1 MVQETRSGVPPG
13 VLSDNL
19 QSIQQQLDDHT
30 TVIGSMAARM
40 ERMED
45 LFATLQAILEERL
58 PPRTAIQNNGV
69 NPMAD
74 QEVQVPDIIPNQQ
87 PEVQNQPPAMQ
98 IDENRVP
105 IGAEARNAVPGR
117 PPLYEMFPDLN
128 QQRHPIPVGEPIEP
142 GFERPIGGPILHP
155 GQRNGFPRQPP
166 PYWAPIEQQGE
177 VPWQG
182 REFQRQPEP
191 YYYPAEIPPPN
202 GNAVQFREPMEPPW
216 MQGGGE
222 NLWHEP
228 RGGRRGY
235 GRPMDQAAMHHREH
249 YGQNQAYQP
258 WQQDSE
264 HVITCW
270 DEFVRTILLRFGPAS
285 YDDPMESLTKLRHTT
300 SVIAYKGQF
309 ESISNR
315 IRNLS
320 DMHKL
325 SCFMSGL
332 KDEIRL
338 AVKMQG
344 PRNLSEAYALSKNTR
359 RVSNH
364 LQKKP
369 EITCRCSERRKKG
382 LCYNCDEKWST
393 NHKCRTMKL
402 YIMEEVDLDEDLEQ
416 VIEEESE
423 LTEESEES
431 AEITLCALLG
441 STSPSTMR
449 VVACINGKKAVVLI
463 DTGSTHNFLDYE
475 LAKSLRF
482 GIDTSSCFGV
492 KVANGEVIRT
502 KGECKDIQ
510 FKVQGLEL
518 KVNFNL
524 LSLGGCG
531 IVLGTQWLST
541 LGMISWDFNKLLM
554 GFMYQGKQIWLKGT
568 ELPEGDVQEVLEEF
582 QTVFE
587 EPQGL
592 PPNRGHEHQIMLKA
606 EAKPTSQRPYRYPF
620 YQKGEIEKIVQEL
633 LKVRMHKTK
642 SLNKDTIKDK
652 FPIPVVD
659 ELLDELQGSN
669 IFSKLDLSQN
679 LEEHKI
685 HLKAVLQVLLDHQLF
700 AKKSKCVFAVGEVE
714 YLGHVI
720 SGRGVQTDP
729 KKIAAM
735 VNWPKPQTLKALR
748 GFLGLTGYYR
758 KFIRGYGQI
767 ASPLTELLRK
777 DAFKWSEKAEMAF
790 ERLKEACSQPP
801 CLALPDF
808 SKTFVV
814 ECDASGYGIGAVLMQ
829 EGRPLAFYSQAL
841 KGKALFLSTYE
852 KELMALVLSVKKWRP
867 YLFGQNFVIKTDQQS
882 LKHLLEQRIG
892 TPMQQKWISK
902 LLGYHFV
909 VEFKRG
915 KENLVADAL
924 SRQVDTDLMTEVE
937 KETVQVAGTSTKSP
951 AGPSYQE
958 DPVTKDLMASVSTDP
973 DPQGAVTYKNGLLLH
988 KGRLYL
994 GENCTLKP
1002 KVLALLHDS
1011 PLGGHSGYLKTYQRA
1026 KKDWFWK
1033 GMKQDIKSYVKECD
1047 TCQRIKSETTRPAGL
1062 LQPLPIPPR
1071 PWYSISM
1078 DFIEGLPKSNKQNV
1092 ILVVVDRLTKF
1103 VHFMALAHPYTAA
1116 KVADLFMKNV
1126 FKLHGM
1132 PTSIVS
1138 DRDTAFTAN
1147 FWQELFKIQEVELA
1161 MSSSYHPQTD
1171 GQTEVVN
1178 RSLEQYLRA
1187 FAGDKPSLWVHWLP
1201 MAEFWFN
1208 TNYHTSTKMTPFE
1221 ALYGYEPP
1229 TVMDYIPGTTKVAA
1243 VDDYLH
1249 QQQGII
1255 GLLKENLL
1263 STQSRMKSQADKH
1276 RLERSFQVGEWVFL
1290 RLQPFRQKSVSRK
1303 HGKLAARFY
1312 GPFQIVEKVGAVAY
1326 RLELPEEA
1334 QIHNVFHVSCLKPK
1348 LGQSVLP
1355 IAKLPP
1361 MDSMGHLSPE
1371 PSRILDQRTIKRRR
1385 HGSAT
1390 EVLVQ
1395 WEGSTQEDATWELL
1409 FKLQQQ
1415 YPHLVGKVIFHARR
1429 LSDKLVENLDQL
1441 VEKNLAHATWNQ
1453 IPLKLIVSTSN
1464 CWARMYLDFHTLHYS
1479 DSNHVTCF
1487 SKGFAHALACHALTQ
1502 HSFSTP
1508 SALCSSFSLPLS
1520 PSQLPLAR
1528 SGGYENS
1535 LSSSRSLTPMVTRTP
1550 SLPLA
1555 RSGGYGTP
1563 RYSGD
1568 HWKSGKEISLSSP
1581 PFNFRN
1587 FGFGFGFPKVDFL
1600 QLVGL
1605 FLRL

>member
-1 MVQETRSGVPPG
+1 M
-13 VLSDNL
+13 
-19 QSIQQQLDDHT
+19 
-30 TVIGSMAARM
+30 
-40 ERMED
+40 
-45 LFATLQAILEERL
+45 
-58 PPRTAIQNNGV
+58 
-69 NPMAD
+69 
-74 QEVQVPDIIPNQQ
+74 
-87 PEVQNQPPAMQ
+87 
-98 IDENRVP
+98 
-105 IGAEARNAVPGR
+105 
-117 PPLYEMFPDLN
+117 
-128 QQRHPIPVGEPIEP
+128 
-142 GFERPIGGPILHP
+142 
-155 GQRNGFPRQPP
+155 
-166 PYWAPIEQQGE
+166 
-177 VPWQG
+177 
-182 REFQRQPEP
+182 
-191 YYYPAEIPPPN
+191 
-202 GNAVQFREPMEPPW
+202 
-216 MQGGGE
+216 
-222 NLWHEP
+222 
-228 RGGRRGY
+228 
-235 GRPMDQAAMHHREH
+235 
-249 YGQNQAYQP
+249 
-258 WQQDSE
+258 
-264 HVITCW
+264 C
-270 DEFVRTILLRFGPAS
+270 
-285 YDDPMESLTKLRHTT
+285 
-300 SVIAYKGQF
+300 
-309 ESISNR
+309 
-315 IRNLS
+315 
-320 DMHKL
+320 
-325 SCFMSGL
+325 
-332 KDEIRL
+332 
-338 AVKMQG
+338 
-344 PRNLSEAYALSKNTR
+344 
-359 RVSNH
+359 
-364 LQKKP
+364 
-369 EITCRCSERRKKG
+369 
-382 LCYNCDEKWST
+382 
-393 NHKCRTMKL
+393 
-402 YIMEEVDLDEDLEQ
+402 VD
-416 VIEEESE
+416 
-423 LTEESEES
+423 
-431 AEITLCALLG
+431 
-441 STSPSTMR
+441 
-449 VVACINGKKAVVLI
+449 
-463 DTGSTHNFLDYE
+463 
-475 LAKSLRF
+475 
-482 GIDTSSCFGV
+482 
-492 KVANGEVIRT
+492 
-502 KGECKDIQ
+502 
-510 FKVQGLEL
+510 
-518 KVNFNL
+518 
-524 LSLGGCG
+524 
-531 IVLGTQWLST
+531 
-541 LGMISWDFNKLLM
+541 
-554 GFMYQGKQIWLKGT
+554 
-568 ELPEGDVQEVLEEF
+568 
-582 QTVFE
+582 
-587 EPQGL
+587 
-592 PPNRGHEHQIMLKA
+592 
-606 EAKPTSQRPYRYPF
+606 YR
-620 YQKGEIEKIVQEL
+620 
-633 LKVRMHKTK
+633 

-669 IFSKLDLSQN
+669 IFSKLDLRSGYHQIRMKELDIEKTAFRTHEGHYEFLVMPFGLTNAPSTFQALMNDVFKPFLRKFVLVFFYDILVYSQN

-700 AKKSKCVFAVGEVE
+700 AKKS
-714 YLGHVI
+714 
-720 SGRGVQTDP
+720 
-729 KKIAAM
+729 
-735 VNWPKPQTLKALR
+735 
-748 GFLGLTGYYR
+748 YYR

-814 ECDASGYGIGAVLMQ
+814 ECDASSYGIGVVLMQ

-902 LLGYHFV
+902 LL
-909 VEFKRG
+909 
-915 KENLVADAL
+915 
-924 SRQVDTDLMTEVE
+924 EVE
-937 KETVQVAGTSTKSP
+937 KETVQLQAQAPNHQLDQGSSLYAISFPSP
-951 AGPSYQE
+951 TWLTELKNSYQE
-958 DPVTKDLMASVSTDP
+958 DPVTKDLIASVSTAP

-1033 GMKQDIKSYVKECD
+1033 GMKQDIKSY
-1047 TCQRIKSETTRPAGL
+1047 
-1062 LQPLPIPPR
+1062 PLPIPLR

-1092 ILVVVDRLTKF
+1092 ILVVVDRLTKY

-1138 DRDTAFTAN
+1138 DRDTAFIAN

-1263 STQSRMKSQADKH
+1263 SAKSRMKSQADKH

-1312 GPFQIVEKVGAVAY
+1312 GPFQIVEKVGVVAY

-1361 MDSMGHLSPE
+1361 VDSMGHLSPE
-1371 PSRILDQRTIKRRR
+1371 PSRILDQRTIKKRR

-1415 YPHLVGKVIFHARR
+1415 YPHLVGKVF
-1429 LSDKLVENLDQL
+1429 
-1441 VEKNLAHATWNQ
+1441 
-1453 IPLKLIVSTSN
+1453 
-1464 CWARMYLDFHTLHYS
+1464 
-1479 DSNHVTCF
+1479 
-1487 SKGFAHALACHALTQ
+1487 
-1502 HSFSTP
+1502 
-1508 SALCSSFSLPLS
+1508 
-1520 PSQLPLAR
+1520 
-1528 SGGYENS
+1528 
-1535 LSSSRSLTPMVTRTP
+1535 
-1550 SLPLA
+1550 
-1555 RSGGYGTP
+1555 
-1563 RYSGD
+1563 
-1568 HWKSGKEISLSSP
+1568 
-1581 PFNFRN
+1581 
-1587 FGFGFGFPKVDFL
+1587 
-1600 QLVGL
+1600 
-1605 FLRL
+1605 

>member
-45 LFATLQAILEERL
+45 SFAALQALLEERL
-58 PPRTAIQNNGV
+58 PPRTAIQNNGD
-69 NPMAD
+69 NLMAD
-74 QEVQVPDIIPNQQ
+74 QEV
-87 PEVQNQPPAMQ
+87 Q

-105 IGAEARNAVPGR
+105 IGAEARNAMPGR

-142 GFERPIGGPILHP
+142 GFERPIGGPILHA

-177 VPWQG
+177 APWQG

-191 YYYPAEIPPPN
+191 YYYPAAIPPPN

-222 NLWHEP
+222 NLWHDP
-228 RGGRRGY
+228 GGGRRGY

-258 WQQDSE
+258 W
-264 HVITCW
+264 
-270 DEFVRTILLRFGPAS
+270 FGPAS

-300 SVIAYKGQF
+300 TVIAYKGQF

-344 PRNLSEAYALSKNTR
+344 PRNLSEAYALAKIQEEY
-359 RVSNH
+359 
-364 LQKKP
+364 L
-369 EITCRCSERRKKG
+369 ITCKRSQRPQYEGNRSNWSQQNLMSGNARVESKG
-382 LCYNCDEKWST
+382 IESRQLNPKPPLPVQKLT
-393 NHKCRTMKL
+393 PL
-402 YIMEEVDLDEDLEQ
+402 YIMEEVDLDEDIEQ
-416 VIEEESE
+416 VIEEELE
-423 LTEESEES
+423 MTEEGEES

-463 DTGSTHNFLDYE
+463 DIGSTHNFLDCD

-510 FKVQGLEL
+510 FKIQGLKTPKPEL
-518 KVNFNL
+518 QGSKQFSKGSPTQGLLLQIMQCNL
-524 LSLGGCG
+524 C
-531 IVLGTQWLST
+531 Q
-541 LGMISWDFNKLLM
+541 
-554 GFMYQGKQIWLKGT
+554 GT
-568 ELPEGDVQEVLEEF
+568 ELSEGDVQEVLEEF

-633 LKVRMHKTK
+633 LESGCIRPSLSPFASPVLLVRKADGSWRMCVDYR

-652 FPIPVVD
+652 FPIPVIRMKESDIEKTAFRTHEGHYEFLVMPFGLTNAPSTFQALMND
-659 ELLDELQGSN
+659 VFKPFLRKFVLVFFDDILVY
-669 IFSKLDLSQN
+669 SQN

-735 VNWPKPQTLKALR
+735 VNWPKPQTLK
-748 GFLGLTGYYR
+748 GFERVLGL
-758 KFIRGYGQI
+758 
-767 ASPLTELLRK
+767 
-777 DAFKWSEKAEMAF
+777 DSEKAEMAF

-937 KETVQVAGTSTKSP
+937 KETVQLQAQAP
-951 AGPSYQE
+951 NHQL
-958 DPVTKDLMASVSTDP
+958 D
-973 DPQGAVTYKNGLLLH
+973 QGSSLLC
-988 KGRLYL
+988 YL
-994 GENCTLKP
+994 
-1002 KVLALLHDS
+1002 
-1011 PLGGHSGYLKTYQRA
+1011 
-1026 KKDWFWK
+1026 F
-1033 GMKQDIKSYVKECD
+1033 
-1047 TCQRIKSETTRPAGL
+1047 
-1062 LQPLPIPPR
+1062 PIP
-1071 PWYSISM
+1071 
-1078 DFIEGLPKSNKQNV
+1078 N
-1092 ILVVVDRLTKF
+1092 LV
-1103 VHFMALAHPYTAA
+1103 
-1116 KVADLFMKNV
+1116 N
-1126 FKLHGM
+1126 
-1132 PTSIVS
+1132 
-1138 DRDTAFTAN
+1138 
-1147 FWQELFKIQEVELA
+1147 
-1161 MSSSYHPQTD
+1161 
-1171 GQTEVVN
+1171 
-1178 RSLEQYLRA
+1178 
-1187 FAGDKPSLWVHWLP
+1187 
-1201 MAEFWFN
+1201 
-1208 TNYHTSTKMTPFE
+1208 
-1221 ALYGYEPP
+1221 
-1229 TVMDYIPGTTKVAA
+1229 
-1243 VDDYLH
+1243 
-1249 QQQGII
+1249 
-1255 GLLKENLL
+1255 
-1263 STQSRMKSQADKH
+1263 
-1276 RLERSFQVGEWVFL
+1276 
-1290 RLQPFRQKSVSRK
+1290 
-1303 HGKLAARFY
+1303 
-1312 GPFQIVEKVGAVAY
+1312 
-1326 RLELPEEA
+1326 
-1334 QIHNVFHVSCLKPK
+1334 
-1348 LGQSVLP
+1348 
-1355 IAKLPP
+1355 
-1361 MDSMGHLSPE
+1361 
-1371 PSRILDQRTIKRRR
+1371 
-1385 HGSAT
+1385 
-1390 EVLVQ
+1390 
-1395 WEGSTQEDATWELL
+1395 
-1409 FKLQQQ
+1409 
-1415 YPHLVGKVIFHARR
+1415 
-1429 LSDKLVENLDQL
+1429 
-1441 VEKNLAHATWNQ
+1441 
-1453 IPLKLIVSTSN
+1453 
-1464 CWARMYLDFHTLHYS
+1464 
-1479 DSNHVTCF
+1479 
-1487 SKGFAHALACHALTQ
+1487 
-1502 HSFSTP
+1502 
-1508 SALCSSFSLPLS
+1508 
-1520 PSQLPLAR
+1520 
-1528 SGGYENS
+1528 
-1535 LSSSRSLTPMVTRTP
+1535 
-1550 SLPLA
+1550 
-1555 RSGGYGTP
+1555 
-1563 RYSGD
+1563 
-1568 HWKSGKEISLSSP
+1568 
-1581 PFNFRN
+1581 
-1587 FGFGFGFPKVDFL
+1587 
-1600 QLVGL
+1600 
-1605 FLRL
+1605 

>member
-1 MVQETRSGVPPG
+1 MKIKPPIGWSRSR
-13 VLSDNL
+13 LLLAIASNNQDNL

-45 LFATLQAILEERL
+45 SFAALQAILEERL

-87 PEVQNQPPAMQ
+87 PEVQNQPPVMQ

-105 IGAEARNAVPGR
+105 IGAEARNAMPGR

-128 QQRHPIPVGEPIEP
+128 QQRQPIPVGEPIEP
-142 GFERPIGGPILHP
+142 GFERPIGGPILHA

-166 PYWAPIEQQGE
+166 PYWAPIEQQESQWNLHGCKG
-177 VPWQG
+177 V
-182 REFQRQPEP
+182 
-191 YYYPAEIPPPN
+191 
-202 GNAVQFREPMEPPW
+202 VK
-216 MQGGGE
+216 

-258 WQQDSE
+258 WQQGRQAGVPRPMKLEFPRFKGGDPNPWIYKAIQYFHYYQVQDAEKVMHASYHLDDDALIWFQDSE

-344 PRNLSEAYALSKNTR
+344 PRNLSEAYALAKIQEEY
-359 RVSNH
+359 
-364 LQKKP
+364 L
-369 EITCRCSERRKKG
+369 ITCKRSQRSQYEGNRSNWSQQNLIPGNARVESKGIESRQLNPKPPLPVQKLTPVQMSERRKKG

-463 DTGSTHNFLDYE
+463 DTGSTHNFLDHE

-541 LGMISWDFNKLLM
+541 LGMISWDFSKLLM
-554 GFMYQGKQIWLKGT
+554 GFMYQGKQIWLKGLKTPKPELQGSKQFSKGSPTQGLLLQIMQCNLCQGT

-633 LKVRMHKTK
+633 LKSGCIRPSLSPFASPVLLVRKADGSWRMCVDYR

-669 IFSKLDLSQN
+669 IFSKLDLRSGYHQIRMKELDIEKTAFRTHEGHYEFLVMPFGLTNAPSTFQALMNDVFKPFLRKFVLVFFYDILVYSQN

-767 ASPLTELLRK
+767 ASPLTELREDPWLSIVK
-777 DAFKWSEKAEMAF
+777 
-790 ERLKEACSQPP
+790 P
-801 CLALPDF
+801 
-808 SKTFVV
+808 
-814 ECDASGYGIGAVLMQ
+814 
-829 EGRPLAFYSQAL
+829 L

-937 KETVQVAGTSTKSP
+937 KETVQLQAQAP
-951 AGPSYQE
+951 NHQL
-958 DPVTKDLMASVSTDP
+958 DQ

-1290 RLQPFRQKSVSRK
+1290 RLQPFRQKSK
-1303 HGKLAARFY
+1303 
-1312 GPFQIVEKVGAVAY
+1312 KVGAVAY

-1415 YPHLVGKVIFHARR
+1415 YPHLVGKVF
-1429 LSDKLVENLDQL
+1429 
-1441 VEKNLAHATWNQ
+1441 
-1453 IPLKLIVSTSN
+1453 
-1464 CWARMYLDFHTLHYS
+1464 
-1479 DSNHVTCF
+1479 
-1487 SKGFAHALACHALTQ
+1487 
-1502 HSFSTP
+1502 
-1508 SALCSSFSLPLS
+1508 
-1520 PSQLPLAR
+1520 
-1528 SGGYENS
+1528 
-1535 LSSSRSLTPMVTRTP
+1535 
-1550 SLPLA
+1550 
-1555 RSGGYGTP
+1555 
-1563 RYSGD
+1563 
-1568 HWKSGKEISLSSP
+1568 
-1581 PFNFRN
+1581 
-1587 FGFGFGFPKVDFL
+1587 
-1600 QLVGL
+1600 
-1605 FLRL
+1605 

>member
-1 MVQETRSGVPPG
+1 MRESNGEAGGKKIVRGRGRGRGRGIETWR
-13 VLSDNL
+13 
-19 QSIQQQLDDHT
+19 
-30 TVIGSMAARM
+30 
-40 ERMED
+40 
-45 LFATLQAILEERL
+45 
-58 PPRTAIQNNGV
+58 
-69 NPMAD
+69 
-74 QEVQVPDIIPNQQ
+74 
-87 PEVQNQPPAMQ
+87 
-98 IDENRVP
+98 
-105 IGAEARNAVPGR
+105 
-117 PPLYEMFPDLN
+117 
-128 QQRHPIPVGEPIEP
+128 
-142 GFERPIGGPILHP
+142 
-155 GQRNGFPRQPP
+155 
-166 PYWAPIEQQGE
+166 
-177 VPWQG
+177 G
-182 REFQRQPEP
+182 REKQ
-191 YYYPAEIPPPN
+191 
-202 GNAVQFREPMEPPW
+202 
-216 MQGGGE
+216 
-222 NLWHEP
+222 
-228 RGGRRGY
+228 
-235 GRPMDQAAMHHREH
+235 
-249 YGQNQAYQP
+249 
-258 WQQDSE
+258 
-264 HVITCW
+264 T
-270 DEFVRTILLRFGPAS
+270 
-285 YDDPMESLTKLRHTT
+285 
-300 SVIAYKGQF
+300 
-309 ESISNR
+309 
-315 IRNLS
+315 
-320 DMHKL
+320 
-325 SCFMSGL
+325 
-332 KDEIRL
+332 
-338 AVKMQG
+338 
-344 PRNLSEAYALSKNTR
+344 
-359 RVSNH
+359 
-364 LQKKP
+364 
-369 EITCRCSERRKKG
+369 
-382 LCYNCDEKWST
+382 
-393 NHKCRTMKL
+393 
-402 YIMEEVDLDEDLEQ
+402 
-416 VIEEESE
+416 
-423 LTEESEES
+423 ESEES

-463 DTGSTHNFLDYE
+463 DTGSTHNFLDHE

-541 LGMISWDFNKLLM
+541 LGMISWDFSKLLM
-554 GFMYQGKQIWLKGT
+554 GFIYQGKQIWLKGLKIPKPELQGSKQFSKGSPTQGLLLQIMQCNLCQGT

-633 LKVRMHKTK
+633 LKSGCIRPSLSPFASPVLLVRKADGSWRMCVDYR

-669 IFSKLDLSQN
+669 IFSKLDLRSGYHQIRMKELDIEKTAFRTHEGHYEFLVMPFGLTN
-679 LEEHKI
+679 APSTFQALMNDVVQTIFEEI
-685 HLKAVLQVLLDHQLF
+685 CAI
-700 AKKSKCVFAVGEVE
+700 GEVE

-937 KETVQVAGTSTKSP
+937 KETVQLQAQAP
-951 AGPSYQE
+951 NHQL
-958 DPVTKDLMASVSTDP
+958 DQVSN
-973 DPQGAVTYKNGLLLH
+973 PQGAVTYKNGLLLH

-1385 HGSAT
+1385 HGTAT

-1415 YPHLVGKVIFHARR
+1415 YPHLVGKVF
-1429 LSDKLVENLDQL
+1429 
-1441 VEKNLAHATWNQ
+1441 
-1453 IPLKLIVSTSN
+1453 
-1464 CWARMYLDFHTLHYS
+1464 
-1479 DSNHVTCF
+1479 
-1487 SKGFAHALACHALTQ
+1487 
-1502 HSFSTP
+1502 
-1508 SALCSSFSLPLS
+1508 
-1520 PSQLPLAR
+1520 
-1528 SGGYENS
+1528 
-1535 LSSSRSLTPMVTRTP
+1535 
-1550 SLPLA
+1550 
-1555 RSGGYGTP
+1555 
-1563 RYSGD
+1563 
-1568 HWKSGKEISLSSP
+1568 
-1581 PFNFRN
+1581 
-1587 FGFGFGFPKVDFL
+1587 
-1600 QLVGL
+1600 
-1605 FLRL
+1605 

>member
-45 LFATLQAILEERL
+45 SFAALQAILEERL

-74 QEVQVPDIIPNQQ
+74 PGSPK
-87 PEVQNQPPAMQ
+87 
-98 IDENRVP
+98 
-105 IGAEARNAVPGR
+105 ARNAMPGR

-177 VPWQG
+177 VPWPRKRVSKDNQSHTIILLKFLHQMAMLSSSESQWNLHG
-182 REFQRQPEP
+182 CKGVVRIFGMNREE
-191 YYYPAEIPPPN
+191 EE
-202 GNAVQFREPMEPPW
+202 GVME
-216 MQGGGE
+216 
-222 NLWHEP
+222 
-228 RGGRRGY
+228 
-235 GRPMDQAAMHHREH
+235 DQWTKLQCTTEEH

-258 WQQDSE
+258 WQQGRQAGVPRPMKLEFPRFKGGDPNPWIYKAIQYFHYYQVQDAEKVMHASYHLDDDALIWFQDSE

-270 DEFVRTILLRFGPAS
+270 DEFVRTILLR
-285 YDDPMESLTKLRHTT
+285 
-300 SVIAYKGQF
+300 
-309 ESISNR
+309 
-315 IRNLS
+315 
-320 DMHKL
+320 
-325 SCFMSGL
+325 
-332 KDEIRL
+332 
-338 AVKMQG
+338 
-344 PRNLSEAYALSKNTR
+344 
-359 RVSNH
+359 
-364 LQKKP
+364 
-369 EITCRCSERRKKG
+369 
-382 LCYNCDEKWST
+382 
-393 NHKCRTMKL
+393 TMKL
-402 YIMEEVDLDEDLEQ
+402 YIMEEVDLDDDLEQ

-510 FKVQGLEL
+510 FKVQGSCWRSSKLYL
-518 KVNFNL
+518 RNHK
-524 LSLGGCG
+524 GCHPTEDMS
-531 IVLGTQWLST
+531 IRSCSRQ
-541 LGMISWDFNKLLM
+541 KLN
-554 GFMYQGKQIWLKGT
+554 
-568 ELPEGDVQEVLEEF
+568 
-582 QTVFE
+582 
-587 EPQGL
+587 PQ
-592 PPNRGHEHQIMLKA
+592 
-606 EAKPTSQRPYRYPF
+606 AKDLIDIPF

-633 LKVRMHKTK
+633 LKSGCIKTK

-669 IFSKLDLSQN
+669 IFSKLDLRSGYHQIRMKELDIEKTAFRTHEGHYEFLVMPFGLTNAPSTFQALMNDVFKPFLRKFVLVFFDDILVYSQS

-685 HLKAVLQVLLDHQLF
+685 HLKTVLQVLLDHQLF

-720 SGRGVQTDP
+720 SGRG
-729 KKIAAM
+729 
-735 VNWPKPQTLKALR
+735 
-748 GFLGLTGYYR
+748 GYYR

-829 EGRPLAFYSQAL
+829 VGRPLAFYSQAL

-915 KENLVADAL
+915 KENAQAPNHQLDQSSSLYAISFPSPTWL
-924 SRQVDTDLMTEVE
+924 TEL
-937 KETVQVAGTSTKSP
+937 KN
-951 AGPSYQE
+951 SYQE

-1078 DFIEGLPKSNKQNV
+1078 DFIE
-1092 ILVVVDRLTKF
+1092 
-1103 VHFMALAHPYTAA
+1103 AHPYTAA

-1187 FAGDKPSLWVHWLP
+1187 FAGDKPKISKQEAWEACCKVLWAFPNCREGWGSGIQTGATRRSPNPQCVPCLLALSLNWASQCSLLP
-1201 MAEFWFN
+1201 N
-1208 TNYHTSTKMTPFE
+1208 CPQ
-1221 ALYGYEPP
+1221 L
-1229 TVMDYIPGTTKVAA
+1229 
-1243 VDDYLH
+1243 
-1249 QQQGII
+1249 
-1255 GLLKENLL
+1255 
-1263 STQSRMKSQADKH
+1263 
-1276 RLERSFQVGEWVFL
+1276 
-1290 RLQPFRQKSVSRK
+1290 
-1303 HGKLAARFY
+1303 
-1312 GPFQIVEKVGAVAY
+1312 
-1326 RLELPEEA
+1326 
-1334 QIHNVFHVSCLKPK
+1334 
-1348 LGQSVLP
+1348 
-1355 IAKLPP
+1355 
-1361 MDSMGHLSPE
+1361 DSMGHLSPE

-1415 YPHLVGKVIFHARR
+1415 YPHLVGKVF
-1429 LSDKLVENLDQL
+1429 
-1441 VEKNLAHATWNQ
+1441 
-1453 IPLKLIVSTSN
+1453 
-1464 CWARMYLDFHTLHYS
+1464 
-1479 DSNHVTCF
+1479 
-1487 SKGFAHALACHALTQ
+1487 
-1502 HSFSTP
+1502 
-1508 SALCSSFSLPLS
+1508 
-1520 PSQLPLAR
+1520 
-1528 SGGYENS
+1528 
-1535 LSSSRSLTPMVTRTP
+1535 
-1550 SLPLA
+1550 
-1555 RSGGYGTP
+1555 
-1563 RYSGD
+1563 
-1568 HWKSGKEISLSSP
+1568 
-1581 PFNFRN
+1581 
-1587 FGFGFGFPKVDFL
+1587 
-1600 QLVGL
+1600 
-1605 FLRL
+1605 

>member
-45 LFATLQAILEERL
+45 SFAALQAILEERL
-58 PPRTAIQNNGV
+58 PPRTAIQNNEPASS
-69 NPMAD
+69 NAD
-74 QEVQVPDIIPNQQ
+74 RWKIEFQLEQKPEMPCQEDLPYMKGSLTSISKDTPYQWVTQSNQ
-87 PEVQNQPPAMQ
+87 
-98 IDENRVP
+98 
-105 IGAEARNAVPGR
+105 
-117 PPLYEMFPDLN
+117 DLKG
-128 QQRHPIPVGEPIEP
+128 QWE
-142 GFERPIGGPILHP
+142 GPILHP

-177 VPWQG
+177 VPWPRKRVSKDNQSHTIILLKFLHQMAMLSSSESQWNLHG
-182 REFQRQPEP
+182 CKGVVRIFGMNREE
-191 YYYPAEIPPPN
+191 EE
-202 GNAVQFREPMEPPW
+202 GVME
-216 MQGGGE
+216 
-222 NLWHEP
+222 
-228 RGGRRGY
+228 
-235 GRPMDQAAMHHREH
+235 DQWTKLQCTTEEH

-258 WQQDSE
+258 WQQGRQAG
-264 HVITCW
+264 VPRPMKL
-270 DEFVRTILLRFGPAS
+270 EFPRFKGG
-285 YDDPMESLTKLRHTT
+285 DPNPWIYKAIQYFHYLPSARCRKGGKRGFATT
-300 SVIAYKGQF
+300 VMR
-309 ESISNR
+309 E
-315 IRNLS
+315 
-320 DMHKL
+320 
-325 SCFMSGL
+325 
-332 KDEIRL
+332 
-338 AVKMQG
+338 
-344 PRNLSEAYALSKNTR
+344 
-359 RVSNH
+359 
-364 LQKKP
+364 
-369 EITCRCSERRKKG
+369 
-382 LCYNCDEKWST
+382 WST

-402 YIMEEVDLDEDLEQ
+402 YIMEEVDLDDDLEQ

-510 FKVQGLEL
+510 FKVQG
-518 KVNFNL
+518 
-524 LSLGGCG
+524 
-531 IVLGTQWLST
+531 
-541 LGMISWDFNKLLM
+541 MISWDFSQVVNGVYIPRKTDLVERSCWRSSKLYLRNH
-554 GFMYQGKQIWLKGT
+554 KGCHPT
-568 ELPEGDVQEVLEEF
+568 EDMSIRSCSRQKLN
-582 QTVFE
+582 
-587 EPQGL
+587 PQ
-592 PPNRGHEHQIMLKA
+592 
-606 EAKPTSQRPYRYPF
+606 AKDLIDIPF

-633 LKVRMHKTK
+633 LKSGCIRPSLSPFASPVLLVRKADGSWRMCVDYRG
-642 SLNKDTIKDK
+642 LNKDTIKDK

-669 IFSKLDLSQN
+669 IFSKLDLRSGYHQIRMKELDIEKTAFRTHEGHYEFLVMPFGLTNAPSTFQALMNDVFKPFLRKFVLVFFDDILVYSQS

-685 HLKAVLQVLLDHQLF
+685 HLKTVLQVLLDHQLF

-748 GFLGLTGYYR
+748 GFLGLT
-758 KFIRGYGQI
+758 
-767 ASPLTELLRK
+767 
-777 DAFKWSEKAEMAF
+777 EMAF

-829 EGRPLAFYSQAL
+829 VGRPLAFYSQAL

-915 KENLVADAL
+915 KENVVADAL
-924 SRQVDTDLMTEVE
+924 SRQVDTDLMTEL
-937 KETVQVAGTSTKSP
+937 KN
-951 AGPSYQE
+951 SYQE

-973 DPQGAVTYKNGLLLH
+973 DPQ
-988 KGRLYL
+988 
-994 GENCTLKP
+994 
-1002 KVLALLHDS
+1002 
-1011 PLGGHSGYLKTYQRA
+1011 GGHSGYLKTYQRA

-1116 KVADLFMKNV
+1116 KVADIFMKNV

-1361 MDSMGHLSPE
+1361 IDSMGHLSPE

-1409 FKLQQQ
+1409 FKLQHQ
-1415 YPHLVGKVIFHARR
+1415 YPHLVGKNSQWGASMLNAMHPETITEWKCHSACFH
-1429 LSDKLVENLDQL
+1429 KLNKKD
-1441 VEKNLAHATWNQ
+1441 
-1453 IPLKLIVSTSN
+1453 LKGS
-1464 CWARMYLDFHTLHYS
+1464 
-1479 DSNHVTCF
+1479 
-1487 SKGFAHALACHALTQ
+1487 
-1502 HSFSTP
+1502 
-1508 SALCSSFSLPLS
+1508 
-1520 PSQLPLAR
+1520 
-1528 SGGYENS
+1528 
-1535 LSSSRSLTPMVTRTP
+1535 
-1550 SLPLA
+1550 
-1555 RSGGYGTP
+1555 
-1563 RYSGD
+1563 
-1568 HWKSGKEISLSSP
+1568 
-1581 PFNFRN
+1581 
-1587 FGFGFGFPKVDFL
+1587 
-1600 QLVGL
+1600 
-1605 FLRL
+1605 